1 MAEVTLIDA
10 VRSGDA
16 GAVSR
21 LLEAGADPESADAQG
36 VPALCLAIAAF
47 DEAVA
52 SALTEG
58 GADPQ
63 RPLPDGTTPLLRAV
77 DCGTVSVVLAVLPG
91 LGEHLT
97 ETVRADVLARARH
110 WHETGVVAEL
120 RRRTGDLGPPC
131 RVRVRD
137 GGWWTDYDEVTLG
150 GLTVRDG
157 HAAVLSN
164 LEQWFGQRQSVDE
177 LLARALAHPDPDH
190 ADWSEAVDV
199 LAGRNDEETW
209 AAAADLRSHPD
220 PLHRL
225 FAADVLR
232 GIVLREASAGTRP
245 VVFEPRAP
253 EIFLPWAV
261 EETDPAVLRLVLRA
275 LSESDSPDPRVEA
288 VGLSYV
294 IHPDAEVRREATS
307 LLLRSEGSYSPAAL
321 RALTVLTRDAD
332 DDVRAHACSLL
343 AGHQGHTRE
352 IADVLAE
359 RLGDEDQ
366 MVRIWAVYGLAER
379 DDPRCL
385 EGNEH
390 EGPVDW
396 RSWPDNHIVG
406 AGRRYRWRM
415 GSGARSDGPRTA
427 SGLSGGSGPGRD
439 VGGQG

>member
-1 MAEVTLIDA
+1 MGEVALIDA

-21 LLEAGADPESADAQG
+21 LLEAGADPESADARG

-47 DEAVA
+47 DEPVA
-52 SALTEG
+52 TALTEG

-63 RPLPDGTTPLLRAV
+63 RPLPDGSTPLLRAV

-97 ETVRADVLARARH
+97 ETGRAELLARARH
-110 WHETGVVAEL
+110 WHEAGAVAEL

-131 RVRVRD
+131 RTRVRD
-137 GGWWTDYDEVTLG
+137 GDWWTDYDEITLG

-164 LEQWFGQRQSVDE
+164 LEEWFERHRPMDE
-177 LLARALAHPDPDH
+177 LLARALAHPDPEH
-190 ADWSEAVDV
+190 ADWSETVNV
-199 LAGRNDEETW
+199 LARRNDEETW
-209 AAAADLRSHPD
+209 AAAVGLRSHPD

-232 GIVLREASAGTRP
+232 GLVLREASADARP

-253 EIFLPWAV
+253 VVFLPWAV

-275 LSESDSPDPRVEA
+275 LSESDSPDPRVEE
-288 VGLSYV
+288 VGLSCV
-294 IHPDAEVRREATS
+294 THPDAEVRREAAS
-307 LLLRSEGSYSPAAL
+307 LLQRFEGSYTLVAL
-321 RALTVLTRDAD
+321 RALFALTRDAD
-332 DDVRAHACSLL
+332 NGVRAHACALL
-343 AGHQGHTRE
+343 GGHQGHTQD
-352 IADVLAE
+352 ITDVLAE

-385 EGNEH
+385 AGNEH

-396 RSWPDNHIVG
+396 RSWPDSHIVE

-415 GSGARSDGPRTA
+415 GAGAGSEGPRTA
-427 SGLSGGSGPGRD
+427 PGARP
-439 VGGQG
+439 